1 MEDLEANVTGA
12 TLTMGSMLDNVT
24 LLGRQAIIHLR
35 TYFDSSDYNTQKT
48 LVASS
53 FCLIVTFAYLCCKV
67 HWYITGPSLSG
78 LPRAGKG
85 GGLFGLGL
93 TEAKRDFKSNGR
105 KILDEG
111 YRKWKNG
118 MFRVQTLNV
127 DRVVLSPKY
136 VDEINKSVPE
146 NALDMADG
154 LSERLLSSQ
163 TNLDV
168 VFRSP
173 LHIDVCKA
181 QLTQNLHSLVEPIQE
196 EASYWLEQRI
206 PGPGETQVKA
216 YETMVRIIAATGS
229 RMLGGK
235 AASRDPEWLETAAL
249 YSMDVVSVAVML
261 RPYPAFLRPLIA
273 PWLEGTKTL
282 ERHLRTAK
290 KTFSAIFAQRM
301 ALQQQKQKQVA
312 DRSGTGGDTQRPV
325 DMMQWMVDSAR
336 GSDRNPDVLSHNMLF
351 LSLAAVHTSAATTI
365 HALFDLCANPEYI
378 EPIRDE
384 VRSALAKSGDKWTLS
399 AIAGMKKLDSF
410 MKESQ
415 RLNQAVLMTFNRRV
429 ARDLRFEDGITLPA
443 GTYITMPSDS
453 VARDPDIYPDPE
465 HFDGFRFYE
474 RRMEGGKEANR
485 HQFASTGPES
495 LAFGQGK
502 NACPG
507 RFFAGVQIKV
517 VVANVL
523 LKYDISFPPG
533 QQERPKNLYKG
544 GLVRPD
550 PRQKLVFVPRNRK
563 R

>member
-1 MEDLEANVTGA
+1 
-12 TLTMGSMLDNVT
+12 MLNDT
-24 LLGRQAIIHLR
+24 EFIGHQAAIRLSALLG
-35 TYFDSSDYNTQKT
+35 SDHASHKT
-48 LVASS
+48 LVASTVG
-53 FCLIVTFAYLCCKV
+53 LAATFILLCCRV
-67 HWYITGPSLSG
+67 FWYITGPSLSR

-85 GGLFGLGL
+85 PGWFGLGL
-93 TEAKRDFKSNGR
+93 TEAKRDFKINGR

-111 YRKWKNG
+111 YRKSKNG
-118 MFRVQTLNV
+118 MFLVQTLNV
-127 DRVVLSPKY
+127 ERVVLSPKY
-136 VDEINKSVPE
+136 VDEINKSLPE
-146 NALDMADG
+146 DALDMADG

-181 QLTQNLHSLVEPIQE
+181 QLTQNLHSLVEPIHE
-196 EASYWLEQRI
+196 EASYWLAQRI
-206 PGPGETQVKA
+206 PGKTQIRA

-229 RMLGGK
+229 RMLGGQ
-235 AASRDPEWLETAAL
+235 AASRNAEWLETAAL

-282 ERHLRTAK
+282 RRHLETAK
-290 KTFSAIFAQRM
+290 RTFGPTFVQRL
-301 ALQQQKQKQVA
+301 ALKQQQRDGKA
-312 DRSGTGGDTQRPV
+312 DGEKPI
-325 DMMQWMVDSAR
+325 DMVQWMVDSAR
-336 GSDRNPDVLSHNMLF
+336 GSDQNPDVLSHNMLF
-351 LSLAAVHTSAATTI
+351 MSLAAVHTSSATTI
-365 HALFDLCANPEYI
+365 HALFDLCANPEFVQ
-378 EPIRDE
+378 PIREE
-384 VRSALAKSGDKWTLS
+384 VLAVVAKHGWTLS
-399 AIAGMKKLDSF
+399 AIASMKKLDSF

-415 RLNQAVLMTFNRRV
+415 RLNQAVLMTFNRKV
-429 ARDLRFEDGITLPA
+429 ARPLRFEDGTTLPA

-453 VARDPDIYPDPE
+453 VARDPDIYDNPE
-465 HFDGFRFYE
+465 HFDGYRFYD
-474 RRMEGGKEANR
+474 RRMEGGKNANR

-517 VVANVL
+517 VLANIL

-533 QQERPKNLYKG
+533 QTERPKNIYKG

-550 PRQKLVFVPRNRK
+550 PRQKLLFVPRDEQK
-563 R
+563 